1 MPHPKLRPLS
11 LVRALA
17 ILALLAC
24 AHAPAE
30 AQRCNASA
38 AGGVVAVLGIP
49 EETELLAAQL
59 KRPCPV
65 KVEGLDFTLGE
76 LRGQRV
82 VLARVGFGKVNAA
95 LAATLLREHF
105 RPRALVFTG
114 NAGALNPAYVQGD
127 VVVGTLTTHHDF
139 GMLSPEG
146 FAHWRTRNPIT
157 NERNPL
163 YFPAE
168 ARLLRAAR
176 GAAKLVKLARIDPN
190 AGARDPNV
198 LEGVIVTGDLFVADP
213 AKSRSLRESFRADAV
228 EMEGAAVAQIC
239 WQFRMPCLIVR
250 SVSDRADGGA
260 ILDYDKFVKLAAAN
274 SSLFVS
280 ELVFQLGRIPQPPEP
295 ASREWKSAF
304 ELAFADASP
313 YAAKFP
319 SLYDLP
325 YDTNLSI
332 TKEVLDRVV
341 PVALAET
348 GARRLSLAYLPGGFE
363 ANPVVPSA
371 QLDARA
377 TEAQTRAAL
386 EVIGY
391 LAQQSLVIASRREPF
406 GNRAALQVTQTA
418 GGDLALPATAQAF
431 WRRLSGL
438 EPKLNPGFSG
448 TLAGGRPGLFV
459 IDTEG
464 DWLTWDDEKFDAAA
478 AAASKELNVT
488 TSVEHFRVEY
498 VEAGNDWNQY
508 PKGEQY
514 LKRLSDGGRR
524 ALAAKLE
531 RVYRP
536 RVERWIAEAFAR
548 RGLGSGARPLTA
560 VEPSARPSPP
570 PPPARRT
577 VRNRAELIP

>member
-1 MPHPKLRPLS
+1 VPLPKVRPTSLARLLS
-11 LVRALA
+11 LLV
-17 ILALLAC
+17 LLAC
-24 AHAPAE
+24 APAAPVE
-30 AQRCNASA
+30 AQRRDSVAAS
-38 AGGVVAVLGIP
+38 GVVAVLGLP

-59 KRPCPV
+59 KRPRPL

-95 LAATLLREHF
+95 LAAALLREHF

-114 NAGALNPAYVQGD
+114 NAGALNPTYVQGD

-139 GMLSPEG
+139 GMVTSEG
-146 FAHWRTRNPIT
+146 FTHWRTRNPIT

-163 YFPAE
+163 YFPADE
-168 ARLLRAAR
+168 RLLRAAR
-176 GAAKLVKLARIDPN
+176 AAARVVKLARIDPN
-190 AGARDPNV
+190 AGARDPAV
-198 LEGVIVTGDLFVADP
+198 LEGVTVTGDQFIADP
-213 AKSRSLRESFRADAV
+213 AKSRALRESFRADVV
-228 EMEGAAVAQIC
+228 EMEGASVAQIC
-239 WQFRMPCLIVR
+239 WQFRVPCLVVR

-260 ILDYDKFVKLAAAN
+260 ILDYDKFVRLAAAN

-280 ELVFQLGRIPQPPEP
+280 ELLFQLGRIPQPPEP
-295 ASREWKSAF
+295 AAREWKSAF
-304 ELAFADASP
+304 ELAFGEGSP

-319 SLYDLP
+319 SLYELP
-325 YDTNLSI
+325 YETNLAI

-348 GARRLSLAYLPGGFE
+348 GARRLALAYLPGGFE
-363 ANPVVPSA
+363 TFPVVPSA

-386 EVIGY
+386 DVIGY

-406 GNRAALQVTQTA
+406 GGRAALQVTQTA
-418 GGDLALPATAQAF
+418 GGDLASPANAQKF
-431 WRRLSGL
+431 WQRVSAL
-438 EPKLNPGFSG
+438 EPKLKPGFSG
-448 TLAGGRPGLFV
+448 TLAGGRPGLFI
-459 IDTEG
+459 IDTDG
-464 DWLTWDDEKFDAAA
+464 DWLTFDEEKFGAAV
-478 AAASKELNVT
+478 AAASKEQNIT

-498 VEAGNDWNQY
+498 VSAGNDWKQY

-531 RVYRP
+531 RIYRP
-536 RVERWIAEAFAR
+536 RVERWIASAFAR

-560 VEPSARPSPP
+560 STRTRGRRRRSPVARLATGRS
-570 PPPARRT
+570 
-577 VRNRAELIP
+577 